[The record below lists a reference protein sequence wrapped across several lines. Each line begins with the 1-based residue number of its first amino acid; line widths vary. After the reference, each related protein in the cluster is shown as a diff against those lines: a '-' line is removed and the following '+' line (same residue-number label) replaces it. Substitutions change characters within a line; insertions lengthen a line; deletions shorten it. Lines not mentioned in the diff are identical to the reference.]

1 MNQATVLKLPKR
13 LNIDDQVLTQ
23 LNNRCLFAIKF
34 SRSVEFAAS
43 QIYLHNSV
51 ATRLNA
57 RPVYTRQSLKQTMQY
72 KLLLCRTS
80 YATAPRM
87 QTPAPAAMPH
97 LLCKHPHQL
106 LCRTCYAK
114 PLLLMQTTS
123 SNFPPTS
130 RFFQIRPPKCSNP
143 DAKFIEI

>member
-1 MNQATVLKLPKR
+1 MR
-13 LNIDDQVLTQ
+13 LDIDDQVLIQ

-43 QIYLHNSV
+43 RIYLHNSI

-72 KLLLCRTS
+72 KHLLCRTS
-80 YATAPRM
+80 YATAPLM

-97 LLCKHPHQL
+97 LLCETPAMRSTRC
-106 LCRTCYAK
+106 LCKPPAANSRQE
-114 PLLLMQTTS
+114 PLLTRNAHQNDRTQT
-123 SNFPPTS
+123 
-130 RFFQIRPPKCSNP
+130 
-143 DAKFIEI
+143 

>member
-1 MNQATVLKLPKR
+1 MR
-13 LNIDDQVLTQ
+13 LDIDDQVLTQ

-43 QIYLHNSV
+43 QIYLLNSI

-72 KLLLCRTS
+72 KHLLCRAS
-80 YATAPRM
+80 YATAPLM

-97 LLCKHPHQL
+97 LLCKAPAM
-106 LCRTCYAK
+106 RSTCSK
-114 PLLLMQTTS
+114 
-123 SNFPPTS
+123 FPPKS
-130 RFFQIRPPKCSNP
+130 RSSQIRPPKRSNP